1 MPIENERKYLLNI
14 DSLEEISN
22 LSSKKINIKQGYL
35 SKKARIRKKCYS
47 YSSDVFYYFT
57 YKKLIDNNLIEIETK
72 ISAKDFLVLW
82 ESINKKHKIE
92 KIRYK
97 IDEWEIDYFYDDKK
111 VYLAMAEIEL
121 PENQEEPEIIPDF
134 IKKYVIHSVAKHD
147 IRFCNA
153 NLTLKKSKKLYKE
166 FKNEQD

>member
-22 LSSKKINIKQGYL
+22 LSSKKSNIKQGYL
-35 SKKARIRKKCYS
+35 SKKARIRKIRYS

-72 ISAKDFLVLW
+72 ISAKDFDVLW
-82 ESINKKHKIE
+82 NSISEKHKIE
-92 KIRYK
+92 KFRYQ
-97 IDEWEIDYFYDDKK
+97 IDNWEIDYFYSNKK
-111 VYLAMAEIEL
+111 VYFALAEIEL
-121 PENQEEPEIIPDF
+121 PEQQENPSEIPIF
-134 IKKYVIHSVAKHD
+134 IQKHIIHSVAKHD